1 MLTKTHLC
9 KHNYGCYENVI
20 LGFYKIFIKTF
31 AIKFV
36 LNNIRL
42 ILNPKKLLANILN
55 LKSFK
60 DNIRFALFI
69 GLLTGIYKAA
79 LCILRRI
86 FNDDRIA
93 TPISGFLAGAAAFVE
108 NKKRR

>member
-9 KHNYGCYENVI
+9 KHKYGCYENVI
-20 LGFYKIFIKTF
+20 LGFYKILIKTF
-31 AIKFV
+31 AIKLV
-36 LNNIRL
+36 LNNFGL
-42 ILNPKKLLANILN
+42 VANPKKLIANLLS

-60 DNIRFALFI
+60 DNVRFALFV

-93 TPISGFLAGAAAFVE
+93 TPIAGFLAGIAAYVE
-108 NKKRR
+108 DQKRR